1 MFYSEMRMICRS
13 LAAKT
18 ENIQDHTSADKEMG
32 TMKNNRCCGAVKLS
46 ESIEQDIERMQM
58 EVVELVKAICTIP
71 APSHYEGRR
80 AAFVRDWFENHGIDA
95 QIDEALN
102 VYCEWGLE
110 AHEDIVVV
118 MAHMDTVFPD
128 TDTME
133 VCEKDGKVYGP
144 GIGDNA
150 TNLAAMMCLAA
161 YLKSNGYQPNC
172 GIVFVADSCEEG
184 LGNLKGCKA
193 IMKAYGERVK
203 AFVCMDSTSES
214 VCVRAVG
221 SSRYKIT
228 VETEGG
234 HSFADFGRRNAI
246 EAIAKIVGDLYWQEV
261 PQEEGCITTFNV
273 GRISGGTSVN
283 TIAQKAEMLYEYR
296 SDSAKCLTVMEAQMR
311 EILLAHRSRDARISV
326 KRLGERPGMG
336 EVNQEMQ
343 SMLEESACA
352 ALAHYTGVIPPLRSG
367 STDCNVPLS
376 MGVPSVCFG
385 VYRGEGA
392 HTREEWIDPESI
404 CSGMKAALS
413 LLIYWFEQK
422 K

>member
-1 MFYSEMRMICRS
+1 MQEFCVINMKYTESYLGRQGDGRMMN
-13 LAAKT
+13 KVY
-18 ENIQDHTSADKEMG
+18 
-32 TMKNNRCCGAVKLS
+32 CGAVKLG
-46 ESIEQDIERMQM
+46 EQIEQDIERMQI

-80 AAFVRDWFENHGIDA
+80 AAFVRDWFESHGIDA

-110 AHEDIVVV
+110 DHEEIVVV

-128 TDTME
+128 TEPMD
-133 VCEKDGKVYGP
+133 VYEKDGKVFGP

-150 TNLAAMMCLAA
+150 SNLAAMMCIAV
-161 YLKSNGYQPNC
+161 YLKNKGYQPNC
-172 GIVFVADSCEEG
+172 GILFVADSCEEG

-193 IMKAYGERVK
+193 IMNAYGDRVK
-203 AFVCMDSTSES
+203 AFVCMDSTSQS

-228 VETEGG
+228 VETQGG
-234 HSFADFGRRNAI
+234 HSFSDFGRRSAI
-246 EAIAKIVGDLYWQEV
+246 EAIAQIIGDFYKQNV
-261 PQEEGCITTFNV
+261 PQAEGCITTFNV
-273 GRISGGTSVN
+273 GKISGGTSVN

-296 SDSAKCLTVMEAQMR
+296 SDSMKCLSVMEAQMR
-311 EILLAHRSRDARISV
+311 EILLAHRSRDAKISV

-336 EVNQEMQ
+336 EVDQQ
-343 SMLEESACA
+343 KQAMLEESACA
-352 ALAHYTGVIPPLRSG
+352 ALAHYTGVVPTLRSG
-367 STDCNVPLS
+367 STDSNVPLS

-392 HTREEWIDPESI
+392 HTREEWIEPDSI

-413 LLIYWFEQK
+413 LLIFWFDHKQP
-422 K
+422 

>member
-1 MFYSEMRMICRS
+1 
-13 LAAKT
+13 
-18 ENIQDHTSADKEMG
+18 
-32 TMKNNRCCGAVKLS
+32 MKNNLYCGAVKLS
-46 ESIEQDIERMQM
+46 EQVEQDIERMQL
-58 EVVELVKAICTIP
+58 EVIELIKAICTIP

-80 AAFVRDWFENHGIDA
+80 AAFVRDWFENHGLDA

-110 AHEDIVVV
+110 EHEDVVVV

-128 TDTME
+128 TEPMNVYE
-133 VCEKDGKVYGP
+133 ENGRVYGP

-150 TNLAAMMCLAA
+150 SNLAVMMSLAA
-161 YLKSNGYQPNC
+161 YLKAQRYEPQC
-172 GIVFVADSCEEG
+172 GVVFVADSCEEG

-193 IMKAYGERVK
+193 IMKAYGKRVK
-203 AFVCMDSTSES
+203 AFVSMDGTSQS
-214 VCVRAVG
+214 ACVRAVG

-234 HSFADFGRRNAI
+234 HSFADFGRRSAI
-246 EAIAKIVGDLYWQEV
+246 EAISKLVAAFYQQPV
-261 PQEEGCITTFNV
+261 PQVEGSITTYNV
-273 GRISGGTSVN
+273 GRIAGGTSVN

-296 SDSAKCLTVMEAQMR
+296 SDNSKCLAQMETQMR
-311 EILLAHRSRDARISV
+311 DILIANRSHDSKISV
-326 KRLGERPGMG
+326 KIMGERPGMG
-336 EVNQEMQ
+336 DVDSALQ
-343 SMLEESACA
+343 SQLEECCCS
-352 ALAHYTGVIPPLRSG
+352 ALAHYTGVVPALRSG

-404 CSGMKAALS
+404 SGGMKAALS
-413 LLIYWFEQK
+413 ILVFWFTQAAQ
-422 K
+422 